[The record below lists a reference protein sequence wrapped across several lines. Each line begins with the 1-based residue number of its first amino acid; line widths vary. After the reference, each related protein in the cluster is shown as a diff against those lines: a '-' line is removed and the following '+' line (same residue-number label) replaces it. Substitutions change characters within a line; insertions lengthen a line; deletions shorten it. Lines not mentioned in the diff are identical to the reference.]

1 MNAANKKVRSVLSC
15 VGCHSA
21 DVITESQILVMD
33 NLLSHGG
40 DVLMQGVTGKAVL
53 DRAQIEGR
61 TQAAGIFMNWEKC
74 RLYIGARRSQTV

>member
-1 MNAANKKVRSVLSC
+1 MNAANKKVRSDLSC

-21 DVITESQILVMD
+21 DFITESQILVMD

-40 DVLMQGVTGKAVL
+40 DDLMLGVTGTAVL

-61 TQAAGIFMNWEKC
+61 TQAAGFFMTWEKC
-74 RLYIGARRSQTV
+74 RLYIGARRSHMV

>member
-21 DVITESQILVMD
+21 DVTTESQILVMD

-40 DVLMQGVTGKAVL
+40 DVLMQGVTGTAVL

-61 TQAAGIFMNWEKC
+61 TQAAGFFMNWEKC